1 MASRRDIAPVADVTK
16 LEIMS
21 AMDVE
26 VMDQYAPGASLGE
39 KWTRIT
45 VFEVNWRVYRVYLL
59 G

>member
-45 VFEVNWRVYRVYLL
+45 VFER
-59 G
+59 GHE